1 MDYEVTYVGRSVG
14 IITYLPQ
21 RDATGLP
28 AFDLDLLD
36 EEAFRAI
43 GSLIDRSQELA
54 VPVAGAT
61 TGVQVLVRRGEAEWF
76 EQFRRQVLA
85 PNGFALVEL
94 GTVE

>member
-21 RDATGLP
+21 RDAKGSP

-36 EEAFRAI
+36 EEAFQAI
-43 GSLIDRSQELA
+43 GSLIDRSRELA
-54 VPVAGAT
+54 VPATGAT
-61 TGVQVLVRRGEAEWF
+61 AGVQVLVRRGDAEWF
-76 EQFRRQVLA
+76 EQFRRHVLA
-85 PNGFALVEL
+85 QNGFALVQL